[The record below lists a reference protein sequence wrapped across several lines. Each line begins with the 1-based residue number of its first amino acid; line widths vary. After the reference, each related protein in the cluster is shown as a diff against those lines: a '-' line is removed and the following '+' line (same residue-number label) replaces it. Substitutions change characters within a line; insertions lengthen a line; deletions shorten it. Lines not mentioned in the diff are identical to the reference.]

1 MRAYHEY
8 LELFSYFALPGEKRL
23 TSVEFQSA
31 DEEWKELAA
40 RHKSLDEKEKGR
52 FAELKAL
59 LHREKP

>member
-8 LELFSYFALPGEKRL
+8 LELFSYFAQPGEKRL
-23 TSVEFQSA
+23 SAVEFQSA

-40 RHKSLDEKEKGR
+40 RHKSLAGEERAR
-52 FAELKAL
+52 FVELKAL